1 MVFLSAKRAEK
12 KQICTTI
19 YNWSYQES
27 LCDNLAVETCL
38 ECLVL
43 ADLHNAEE
51 LKNAAVKFVVEHSED
66 FVDQVLADFSFDCSL
81 IFTTRRRLIFS
92 SFFQVDKFKSY
103 PDLMALLFNA
113 MATRLLVLIEWIE
126 LKITER
132 GKFQLE
138 RNIGNTQPNKI
149 RISAKQCFRK

>member
-1 MVFLSAKRAEK
+1 M
-12 KQICTTI
+12 
-19 YNWSYQES
+19 
-27 LCDNLAVETCL
+27 ETCL

-113 MATRLLVLIEWIE
+113 MATRLLVLIE
-126 LKITER
+126 
-132 GKFQLE
+132 
-138 RNIGNTQPNKI
+138 
-149 RISAKQCFRK
+149 